1 MARQTEHQKAHITGR
16 HRYGER
22 ESHAGKSKPSK
33 TRVYKASTAISP
45 PKNYRERTKKSVVVK
60 PISKDDVQKLQHI
73 SKHAR
78 SSRISKHLQVP
89 EPCLEPCGLSSAF
102 HGKNLPMIIRA
113 LYFETDLKNRIS
125 RRSKIPYP
133 EHRKSSFQWSPC
145 SSCPKIYRSKSKRS
159 CLSRKCFAKCTSY
172 QRATNQWKNWDYCA
186 AEN

>member
-16 HRYGER
+16 HRHGES
-22 ESHAGKSKPSK
+22 ETHAGKSKPSK
-33 TRVYKASTAISP
+33 TRVYKASKAISP

-78 SSRISKHLQVP
+78 SSRISKHLHVP

-133 EHRKSSFQWSPC
+133 EHRKSSFQ
-145 SSCPKIYRSKSKRS
+145 
-159 CLSRKCFAKCTSY
+159 
-172 QRATNQWKNWDYCA
+172 
-186 AEN
+186 